1 MIPSKNKI
9 DELKE
14 IAKRDFGVDWTD
26 QEASEAA
33 FNLVNYFDALMR
45 CAGED
50 IQDHIRTG
58 QPSSG
63 GKIPEY
69 DQWIAEQASKLPK
82 Q

>member
-26 QEASEAA
+26 QEASEVA
-33 FNLVNYFDALMR
+33 FNLVNYFDTLMK

-50 IQDHIRTG
+50 VQEYIRTG
-58 QPSSG
+58 KPSSE
-63 GKIPEY
+63 GKMPEY

>member
-1 MIPSKNKI
+1 MIPSKKKI

-14 IAKRDFGVDWTD
+14 IIKRDFGIEWTG

-33 FNLVNYFDALMR
+33 FNLVNYFDTLMS

-69 DQWIAEQASKLPK
+69 DQWIADQTNKLLK